1 MMNSWQL
8 AGAVLALL
16 LLIYSY
22 PREFIP
28 KLRAEPDYQ
37 HFVFASVVAL
47 SLLWSVQAGI
57 KDGLNL
63 HFLLVTT
70 LVLCHGWRIACWI
83 CLLPM
88 LLLIGFNKLPW
99 QDAGLFALCSFLL
112 PALFSYSLFL
122 ASYRYLNRHLF
133 VYIFVAGFLAAALT
147 MVLKISLTAL
157 WFGLAGH
164 YSWPE
169 IIDNY
174 WVLAI
179 LMWFPEALLNGGAIT
194 LMAIYRPHWLRT
206 FNDREYLSPER

>member
-1 MMNSWQL
+1 MNSWQL
-8 AGAVLALL
+8 TGAVLAML

-22 PREFIP
+22 PREFFP
-28 KLRAEPDYQ
+28 KLRAEADYQ

-63 HFLLVTT
+63 HFLMVTT
-70 LVLCHGWRIACWI
+70 LVLCHGLRIACWI
-83 CLLPM
+83 CLLPL

-112 PALFSYSLFL
+112 PALFSYGLFL

-157 WFGLAGH
+157 WFGLEGRF
-164 YSWPE
+164 SWTE

-174 WVLAI
+174 WVLAL
-179 LMWFPEALLNGGAIT
+179 LMCFPEALLNGGAIT

-206 FNDREYLSPER
+206 FNDREYLSLKH

>member
-1 MMNSWQL
+1 MSSWQL
-8 AGAVLALL
+8 AGMLIALTGL
-16 LLIYSY
+16 VIYY
-22 PREFIP
+22 PRVLLP
-28 KLRAEPDYQ
+28 KLRAEPGYQ

-70 LVLCHGWRIACWI
+70 LVLCHGWRIASWI

-88 LLLIGFNKLPW
+88 LLLVAFGKLAW
-99 QDAGLFALCSFLL
+99 QDAGLYALSSFIL
-112 PALFSYSLFL
+112 PGLFSYAVFL
-122 ASYRYLNRHLF
+122 ASYRYLSRHLF

-147 MVLKISLTAL
+147 IVLQISLTAL
-157 WFGLAGH
+157 WFGLEGR
-164 YSWPE
+164 YSWNE

-174 WVLAI
+174 WLLA
-179 LMWFPEALLNGGAIT
+179 LLLWFPEALLNGSAVT

-206 FNDREYLSPER
+206 FYDREYLSAER